1 MAEIVFIVATA
12 VALVAL
18 FRHVA
23 IREPNLRT
31 WLTVAAVVL
40 IALPGV
46 ICMISLTA
54 PFMAS
59 DPFGA
64 DRTVLV
70 PTPEARRDVVPEFL
84 RARGYLVQGFEV
96 IEGNE
101 GQPVDFL
108 ECVLTPARRAAFD
121 LVDGSRLTI
130 WITSVASPGPSKRS
144 IERLPALGFRWA
156 GSGEGRSGE
165 AIITRAPGGRD
176 DPGGENRWMVR
187 VEDLPL
193 NMAAFGSLLADT
205 HRLGRIHFLIEPLG
219 DPEAVTSVSATTWW
233 EKHGANVVART
244 RRGMESEQETAS
256 KGSTSSFSVGPVITV
271 SGFLIL
277 LAAGLLI
284 LTSST
289 HWVRTLCFLILYC
302 TLYAGTV
309 DRLVLRIHSAG
320 LSVGRPESRAAAA
333 VETACTRLHPVTAAR
348 DLLAAALEDP
358 EPAVRRTAL
367 RCLERDRFV
376 MALSRIDGSRRRI
389 EGLTHA
395 PDLDLSRTATRL
407 LEWKNSDGE
416 RLEIR

>member
-31 WLTVAAVVL
+31 WLAVAAVVL

-46 ICMISLTA
+46 ITLISLTA

-70 PTPEARRDVVPEFL
+70 PTPEARRHAAPEL
-84 RARGYLVQGFEV
+84 LKARGFLVQGFHV

-101 GQPVDFL
+101 GQPVGFL
-108 ECVLTPARRAAFD
+108 ERVLPPARRTAFD

-130 WITSVASPGPSKRS
+130 WITSVKRPGPSKGS
-144 IERLPALGFRWA
+144 LERCPALGFRWA

-165 AIITRAPGGRD
+165 AIITRATDGRD

-187 VEDLPL
+187 IEDLRPD
-193 NMAAFGSLLADT
+193 MAAFGSLLADT
-205 HRLGRIHFLIEPLG
+205 YRRGRIHFLIEPLG
-219 DPEAVTSVSATTWW
+219 DPEAVTALPANTWW
-233 EKHGANVVART
+233 EKHGANVVARIQ
-244 RRGMESEQETAS
+244 RGMESEQETTS

-271 SGFLIL
+271 SGFLML

-284 LTSST
+284 LMSSA

-348 DLLAAALEDP
+348 GLLAAALEDP
-358 EPAVRRTAL
+358 EPAVRVTAL

-395 PDLDLSRTATRL
+395 PDLDLGQTATRL
-407 LEWKNSDGE
+407 LEWRDSDGNPVWP
-416 RLEIR
+416 R